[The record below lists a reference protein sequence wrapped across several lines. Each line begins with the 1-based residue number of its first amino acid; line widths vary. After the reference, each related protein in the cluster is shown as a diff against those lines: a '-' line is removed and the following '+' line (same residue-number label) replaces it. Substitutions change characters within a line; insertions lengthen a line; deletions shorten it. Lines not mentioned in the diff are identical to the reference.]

1 MHARGRITTATAAD
15 DASHAGHA
23 LPTVVDDGDVI
34 RQPAGEEP
42 KAALPVSRWRRFL
55 TLPVVVLVV
64 HNWLVVLLQVGRLL
78 GRTRWCAHGR

>member
-1 MHARGRITTATAAD
+1 M
-15 DASHAGHA
+15 
-23 LPTVVDDGDVI
+23 I